1 MRWLKVGAVAVAV
14 LIAFLVLSSVVGF
27 LVEAVL
33 AALVVAAIVFAVK
46 VAFSR
51 QQVSWNRPGRQVRG
65 PRFSS
70 SPRRQDTRDV
80 DDELARL
87 KREMGG

>member
-1 MRWLKVGAVAVAV
+1 MRWLKVGAVAVGV

-33 AALVVAAIVFAVK
+33 AALVVAGIVVAVK

-51 QQVSWNRPGRQVRG
+51 KQVSWKRPGRQVRG
-65 PRFSS
+65 PRSS
-70 SPRRQDTRDV
+70 SPPHRRDMRDV
-80 DDELARL
+80 DDELSRL
-87 KREMGG
+87 KRDMGG